1 MPVQG
6 GFVLHSHRSQG
17 TAGFLEKKISV
28 ISESQQLTSGFCAF

>member
-17 TAGFLEKKISV
+17 TAGLVEKRFRLFLKVSN
-28 ISESQQLTSGFCAF
+28 